1 MSVQKLMYKWW
12 KDDDRYIQDPWTEI
26 TLLHDELKQMAITE
40 SALREFLTKL
50 SQESNEYRHKIE
62 TENAELKKENALL
75 RVERDLLLYREGKQ
89 KYLGYYGSA
98 EEAGK
103 IVENYNNGN

>member
-62 TENAELKKENALL
+62 TENAELKKENASL
-75 RVERDLLLYREGKQ
+75 RVERDLLL
-89 KYLGYYGSA
+89 
-98 EEAGK
+98 
-103 IVENYNNGN
+103 NGILNAPKNVADIIIASQQIYKP